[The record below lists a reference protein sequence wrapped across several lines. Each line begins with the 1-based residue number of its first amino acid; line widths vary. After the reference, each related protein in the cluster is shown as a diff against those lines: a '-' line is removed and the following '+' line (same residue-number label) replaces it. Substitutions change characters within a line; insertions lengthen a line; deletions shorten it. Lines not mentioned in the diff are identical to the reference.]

1 MKKEEPSLYEKS
13 FKMLALSFSSKLD
26 WGSYIVCIAK
36 TPSKQNGALI
46 RSMKFISS
54 EVALYVSLPYD
65 LAWNNVIMS
74 GLVIP
79 VVIWI
84 YCASYRNGYVGLF
97 GPTFAASLEPLGHRQ
112 NVGPNSY
119 LILLSPIYKSI
130 STVTFRAQ
138 LNWNF
143 FAFRMLLNDLKVTST
158 AKPLKM
164 CHLRHWLRT
173 LLFCRKVMFCSQ
185 DIQVFVFLTITR
197 FTKSVTS

>member
-97 GPTFAASLEPLGHRQ
+97 GPTFAASLEPW
-112 NVGPNSY
+112 V
-119 LILLSPIYKSI
+119 I
-130 STVTFRAQ
+130 V
-138 LNWNF
+138 
-143 FAFRMLLNDLKVTST
+143 
-158 AKPLKM
+158 KM
-164 CHLRHWLRT
+164 
-173 LLFCRKVMFCSQ
+173 
-185 DIQVFVFLTITR
+185 
-197 FTKSVTS
+197 